1 MPLAMQERAQT
12 AEMDYT
18 STSTSIPLT
27 SGEPTTE
34 IQKYV
39 TPRTKGP
46 KMLQDIVFAFA
57 EGHEAVKLLHTCSY
71 VFLKPVHQSRCIS
84 DD

>member
-84 DD
+84 DN